1 MAEKAHVLKP
11 SQMKWNERGAGLR
24 STPLVTP
31 AIGAQHITT
40 GITEFQ
46 DGTAIALHY
55 HNCEEQ
61 VTILEG
67 NAVVEINGTFHELSA
82 PDTTF
87 VPAGLPHRFLN
98 RSGKIMKIL
107 WIYGSGHVTR
117 TSVETG
123 RTTPQLSASDLEA
136 TRVD

>member
-1 MAEKAHVLKP
+1 MDNGAHVLKP
-11 SQMKWNERGAGLR
+11 AEMTTIDRGTGVRTWLLAAREIGSQHM
-24 STPLVTP
+24 
-31 AIGAQHITT
+31 TT

-67 NAVVEINGTFHELSA
+67 DAIAEIDGVQYEVSA

-87 VPAGLPHRFLN
+87 IPAGVPHRFLN

-107 WIYGSGHVTR
+107 WIYGSTNVTR
-117 TSVETG
+117 TFVETG
-123 RTTPQLSASDLEA
+123 KTVPHLSAGDRA
-136 TRVD
+136 TADR

>member
-1 MAEKAHVLKP
+1 MDTRVHILKP
-11 SQMKWNERGAGLR
+11 GQMKTIDRGAGVR
-24 STPLVTP
+24 TTPLVTP
-31 AIGAQHITT
+31 ALGSQHLTT

-67 NAVVEINGTFHELSA
+67 NAVAEIDGAQHELSA

-87 VPAGLPHRFLN
+87 VPAGIPHRFLN
-98 RSGKIMKIL
+98 RSGKMMKIL
-107 WIYGSGHVTR
+107 WVYGSSHVTR
-117 TSVETG
+117 TFVETG
-123 RTTPQLSASDLEA
+123 KTVPHLSGEDRPA
-136 TRVD
+136 TQA